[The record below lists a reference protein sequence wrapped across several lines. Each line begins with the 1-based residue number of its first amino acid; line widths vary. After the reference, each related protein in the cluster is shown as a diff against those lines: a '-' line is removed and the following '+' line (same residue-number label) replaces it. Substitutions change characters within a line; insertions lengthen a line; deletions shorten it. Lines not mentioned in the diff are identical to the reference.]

1 MCRPCTLGLLS
12 LGRKGRTC
20 VAEAA
25 CLRGAWGWR
34 RNPGMV
40 AGRGSPRR
48 RLREPD
54 PAGRGG
60 GALPSRCK
68 AVAGTTDVLSGLWF
82 RKRFLVSGIGR
93 KCRSRV
99 GTEGV
104 WHSVLCLL
112 HCASSPR
119 QLPLRLRDF
128 QRERRAA
135 GAGGKNRG
143 TGPPQSF
150 WKSGCGEGN

>member
-1 MCRPCTLGLLS
+1 MARGGGGGTPGWWR
-12 LGRKGRTC
+12 G
-20 VAEAA
+20 EALPGDRDA
-25 CLRGAWGWR
+25 C
-34 RNPGMV
+34 
-40 AGRGSPRR
+40 GSFCD
-48 RLREPD
+48 EGKPD
-54 PAGRGG
+54 PAGCGG

-112 HCASSPR
+112 HCARSPR

>member
-1 MCRPCTLGLLS
+1 M
-12 LGRKGRTC
+12 
-20 VAEAA
+20 
-25 CLRGAWGWR
+25 
-34 RNPGMV
+34 
-40 AGRGSPRR
+40 
-48 RLREPD
+48 
-54 PAGRGG
+54 
-60 GALPSRCK
+60 
-68 AVAGTTDVLSGLWF
+68 AGTTDVLSGLWF

-112 HCASSPR
+112 HCARSPR